1 MIIFLH
7 GADSFR
13 SRRFLREI
21 KEKFQREVDADAQ
34 SISFIDGASA
44 SLSAISEKLNTGSLF
59 VKKRLVV
66 IESIFANKKEE
77 IYAELHKYLKKF
89 AAGED
94 VIVFREEEEEGR
106 KKITKAGAKKLFDYL
121 AAQPYSQEFKPLL
134 PAQTLSFI
142 KQEAGRYDKQ
152 IGQRAAAQLLAR
164 TGGDL
169 WIIASEIRKLSFAA
183 SGPELTE
190 ELIKETVNGLFDENI
205 FGLTDALS
213 ARNKKLAIEKLE
225 EQYAAGL
232 SDEYL
237 LSMLTRQ
244 FKILLQIRAGLD
256 AGQTIAQISADLK
269 LHPFVAKKGLAQA
282 QNFTAEAL
290 RAGLDRL
297 VRLDYQNKTG
307 SSQLRTELALLIS
320 GL

>member
-66 IESIFANKKEE
+66 IENIFANKKEE

-106 KKITKAGAKKLFDYL
+106 KKTTKAGAKKLFDYL

-169 WIIASEIRKLSFAA
+169 WVIASEIRKLSFAA